1 MSLENRKKR
10 KEKKSYCCDSYTSL
24 DYVLRN
30 SLAPTVEDLVGVLYE
45 VAVKN
50 HRLVAMK
57 KPSKS
62 SWSQL
67 EVLIVITSAT
77 SVKEFIY

>member
-30 SLAPTVEDLVGVLYE
+30 SLAPTVEDLIGVLYE

-50 HRLVAMK
+50 QTCCYEENLQK
-57 KPSKS
+57 
-62 SWSQL
+62 
-67 EVLIVITSAT
+67 VLGVN
-77 SVKEFIY
+77 